1 MNTFM
6 VRWLKLSLVAIVGC
20 GFLAMIIYAFVNS
33 DEIRS
38 TQIEPPLITP
48 PTEALKRRPD
58 QPGGMQLPNR
68 DKLVFDLLDSNGT
81 PITPTTGIEQTGMSA
96 EAPASDT
103 TAGEPAADANMV
115 VVNSNSTVT
124 PVAAAAPVVPV
135 ATGAGAVSKTTSTP
149 VAPVKIEVAKPAT
162 VVAKVE
168 EPKPVAKVVEKPKPV
183 EAKPVAKGGWGV
195 QLAAVGSKAD
205 GDKAAAAAAKANPV
219 LQKLTAHVVATPDG
233 KRYRVQFAGAKDR
246 AEAVAVCAK
255 VKPCFPV
262 QIQ

>member
-1 MNTFM
+1 MNAFM

-38 TQIEPPLITP
+38 SQIEPPLITP

-68 DKLVFDLLDSNGT
+68 DKLVFDLLDSDGT

-96 EAPASDT
+96 EAPVSS
-103 TAGEPAADANMV
+103 TAELEPAPDSNMV
-115 VVNSNSTVT
+115 EVKAA
-124 PVAAAAPVVPV
+124 PVAAPVVAETPAAPAPV
-135 ATGAGAVSKTTSTP
+135 KAVEVP
-149 VAPVKIEVAKPAT
+149 AAQPVKIEVAAKP
-162 VVAKVE
+162 VEPAKAE
-168 EPKPVAKVVEKPKPV
+168 APKPVA
-183 EAKPVAKGGWGV
+183 AAKGGWGV

-205 GDKAAAAAAKANPV
+205 GEKAAAAAAKASPA
-219 LQKLTAHVVATPDG
+219 LQKLTPHVVPTPDG

-246 AEAVAVCAK
+246 TEAVAVCAK
-255 VKPCFPV
+255 LAGKPCFPV
-262 QIQ
+262 AIQ

>member
-1 MNTFM
+1 M

-68 DKLVFDLLDSNGT
+68 DKLVFDLLDSDGT

-96 EAPASDT
+96 AAPVSDT
-103 TAGEPAADANMV
+103 TAGEPVDANMV
-115 VVNSNSTVT
+115 VVNSGSVVT
-124 PVAAAAPVVPV
+124 PVVSATAAPAVPAAIEVAAAPV
-135 ATGAGAVSKTTSTP
+135 ATP
-149 VAPVKIEVAKPAT
+149 APAKIEVAKPMP
-162 VVAKVE
+162 VAVKE
-168 EPKPVAKVVEKPKPV
+168 EASKPVEKVAEKPKPAV
-183 EAKPVAKGGWGV
+183 VAVKPVAKGVWGV

-205 GDKAAAAAAKANPV
+205 GDKAAAAAAKANPA
-219 LQKLTAHVVATPDG
+219 LQKLTPHVVATPDG
-233 KRYRVQFAGAKDR
+233 KRFRVQFAGAKDR
-246 AEAVAVCAK
+246 ADAVAVCAK